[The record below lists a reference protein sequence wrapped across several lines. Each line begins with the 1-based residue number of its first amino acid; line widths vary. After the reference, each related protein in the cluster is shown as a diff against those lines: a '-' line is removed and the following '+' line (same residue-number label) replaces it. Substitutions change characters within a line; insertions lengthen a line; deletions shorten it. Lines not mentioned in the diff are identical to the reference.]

1 MSRQSKGPFPREMRG
16 QYLMWNGQYTP
27 VTISMANG
35 WYAIRYAD
43 GWRERCGLQV
53 GNCIHALELQR
64 RINRGEII
72 IDMSTESEV
81 AIQLPNLEEVL

>member
-16 QYLMWNGQYTP
+16 QYRTWSGQYTP
-27 VTISMANG
+27 VTISMTNG

-43 GWRERCGLQV
+43 GWMGRCGWQI
-53 GNCIHALELQR
+53 GNCIHAPELQR

>member
-1 MSRQSKGPFPREMRG
+1 MSRQSKSPFPREMRG

-35 WYAIRYAD
+35 WYAIRDAD
-43 GWRERCGLQV
+43 KGRFRWQIGR
-53 GNCIHALELQR
+53 CIHALELQR

-72 IDMSTESEV
+72 IDMSTESEA